1 MEDDVKKIGEKL
13 KIRREEMGITTK
25 EVENSTSIRESY
37 IDAIEKGISD
47 KFLTNVYM
55 YGFMRQYAGF
65 LGLDLENLSEEFPTF
80 FQTSDVKHDFQYGI
94 GTLEVRGN
102 TSGGVRWLPNALY
115 AGATVLVIFVA
126 FYMIR
131 YLGLL

>member
-1 MEDDVKKIGEKL
+1 MEDDVKKIGDQL
-13 KIRREEMGITTK
+13 RLRREEMGITVK

-37 IDAIEKGISD
+37 IEAIEKGMSD

-65 LGLDLENLSEEFPTF
+65 LGLDMDKLSEEYPAF
-80 FQTSDVKHDFQYGI
+80 FQTPNLKHDFQYGI

-102 TSGGVRWLPNALY
+102 VSGGVRWYPNVLY
-115 AGATVLVIFVA
+115 AGATVAVILAA
-126 FYMIR
+126 FYLIR
-131 YLGLL
+131 YLGLV